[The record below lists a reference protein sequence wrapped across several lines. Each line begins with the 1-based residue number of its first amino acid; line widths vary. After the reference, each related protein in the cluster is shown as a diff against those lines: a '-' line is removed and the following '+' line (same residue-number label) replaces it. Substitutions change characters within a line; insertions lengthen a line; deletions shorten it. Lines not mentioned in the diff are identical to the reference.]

1 MALLDI
7 KGLKKTYISKCSKEE
22 IQALKDINF
31 SVDKGVYCYYGRE
44 RKRKNYPL
52 KPVSHV

>member
-7 KGLKKTYISKCSKEE
+7 KGLKKTYISKYSKEE

-31 SVDKGVYCYYGRE
+31 SVSSIQKI
-44 RKRKNYPL
+44 RKFL
-52 KPVSHV
+52 KI